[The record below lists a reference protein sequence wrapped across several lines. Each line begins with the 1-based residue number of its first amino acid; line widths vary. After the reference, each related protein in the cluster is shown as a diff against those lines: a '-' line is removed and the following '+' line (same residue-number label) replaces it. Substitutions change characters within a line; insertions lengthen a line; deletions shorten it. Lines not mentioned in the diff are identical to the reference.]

1 MNILILIKQYAYPEI
16 EKNIYE
22 MKYKYEYYNLGK
34 Y

>member
-16 EKNIYE
+16 EKKNE